1 MCKKCSNFAIQVE
14 FSHMSDNNYRKLGVA
29 PRFHEILSTGFYGK
43 RSYIRNEF
51 SIHRI
56 DNMVCAVPA
65 AFTSCTHTLHDST
78 DSSYHC
84 HRRMDIFSDGTI
96 LGSRSSCSSN
106 RRIRGLLD
114 TIACS
119 SMRRIHV
126 VICAARLRSVPAH
139 RHNQGCRKIEE
150 LCPGGC
156 GVMMDDVLAGTYA
169 LIIVYILKLIIF

>member
-14 FSHMSDNNYRKLGVA
+14 FSHMSDNNYRKTWGRTPLSRDSIYRLLYRA
-29 PRFHEILSTGFYGK
+29 SSRSPRHLC
-43 RSYIRNEF
+43 

-139 RHNQGCRKIEE
+139 RHNQAIRLPKNRRIMPRWMWSNDG
-150 LCPGGC
+150 
-156 GVMMDDVLAGTYA
+156 
-169 LIIVYILKLIIF
+169 